1 MGEGWT
7 DWELLE
13 PLSSGASGVVYRA
26 CRKGYPEYQSAVK
39 VINIPPDKEET
50 EELRQTGMTDE
61 QIQSLYQWRTDRTVA
76 GIQRM
81 EHFKGMSNLV
91 SIEDFRIEP
100 AEDGYGSRVY
110 VRMEYLK
117 PLPAYLADK
126 RMEEEET
133 IRMGVD
139 LCKALEILHD
149 SGVIHQDIKPDN
161 IFVNDRLPYGQ
172 VFKLGDLDMMRA
184 LSDSAGRE
192 EIRGTPSYMA
202 PEIPAGQTPDVRTD
216 LYELG
221 LTLYQIANENRLPF
235 LPKRQ
240 FSSHHDLEI
249 ATQMRFSGTELPA
262 PEGVSIAFFSILQ
275 KACAFRP
282 EQRFVSAT
290 EMRKALEVLLKEPK
304 SPWISEKES
313 DPGRSIQSNKKAKK
327 AKWRKHIIIA
337 VFMLLIAGIILSG
350 IQGNWIHKDHEAE
363 GGTSVPENG
372 LNSILED
379 PVGSRIHAVYRQAQ
393 AKRVLPDERGCCI
406 PINLDV
412 VPALAELDEYLKLRC
427 RNEPPDEINLAKIPI
442 EGKVA
447 YSWRNDTEL
456 QSLEVSYSSEAGE
469 MTAWELVLLL
479 EDRANGWNVNRDS
492 DGGKW
497 HLRWNPPLRAT
508 IVAEYSADGKLIRV
522 IRGNRS
528 FETREE
534 LPEITGVEF
543 LQ

>member
-1 MGEGWT
+1 MGEGWA

-13 PLSSGASGVVYRA
+13 PLSSGASGIVYRA
-26 CRKGYPEYQSAVK
+26 CRKGYPEYQSAIK

-61 QIQSLYQWRTDRTVA
+61 QIQNLYQRRTDRTVT

-91 SIEDFRIEP
+91 SIEDFRVEP

-126 RMEEEET
+126 RMAEEET
-133 IRMGVD
+133 IQMGID
-139 LCKALEILHD
+139 LCKALEILHG

-172 VFKLGDLDMMRA
+172 VFKLGDLDMMRE

-249 ATQMRFSGTELPA
+249 ATQMRFSGTEFPA

-275 KACAFRP
+275 KACAFQP
-282 EQRFVSAT
+282 EQRYASAA
-290 EMRKALEVLLKEPK
+290 EMRMALEALAEEAK
-304 SPWISEKES
+304 SPGITEKES
-313 DPGRSIQSNKKAKK
+313 DPGRSIRSNKKLQKAGWKK
-327 AKWRKHIIIA
+327 HVLTA

-350 IQGNWIHKDHEAE
+350 IQGNWHVKDHEAE
-363 GGTSVPENG
+363 GRTSVPENG
-372 LNSILED
+372 TD
-379 PVGSRIHAVYRQAQ
+379 PISMEPLASRIHAVYRQVQ

-406 PINLDV
+406 PLNLDV
-412 VPALAELDEYLKLRC
+412 IPALAELDEYLKLQC
-427 RNEPPDEINLAKIPI
+427 RKEPAEEIHLDKIPI
-442 EGKVA
+442 EGKTA
-447 YSWRNDTEL
+447 YSWKNDTER

-479 EDRANGWNVNRDS
+479 EDRANGWNVDRDS

-528 FETREE
+528 FETREA